1 MVATDSTTGPPPASA
16 DRAAAGRIPVLDGV
30 RGVAVLLVMFA
41 HFGKPDTDG
50 FGVTL
55 ERGISSFGWAGVDL
69 FFVLSGFLITGIL
82 LDTRESPSF
91 FRTFYTRRFLRIFP
105 LYYAFLAIVLWLWGP
120 RAGADEAMQRQGWLW
135 AYLTNFDIVRH
146 GVFFGASSVLNHLW
160 SLAVEEH
167 FYFVWPFFVF
177 LLDRRRLA
185 MVAVL
190 GLVGA
195 EVARIGLQL
204 HGSRAIA
211 AYMLTP
217 TRVDGLAIGALLAIL
232 ARSPGGLARWKPYA
246 ASLLVAAVVAIG
258 YVFTQEPHFYYNSWK
273 VVPIALPALAIG
285 FGAMLLLAVAAD
297 DASLLARFFR
307 SRVLRFYGRYS
318 YGLYVWHPLV
328 GWTLT
333 GAGLTQQVIARAVPG
348 GAATAVTSFLV
359 RGGVATLVALVSW
372 NLIEQPFLR
381 LKDRATYA
389 PMKASLVEPV
399 NDSPIGEPS
408 PADVRPSVARHE
420 PAIRSVPWLRGRSD

>member
-1 MVATDSTTGPPPASA
+1 MVASDSTIGPPPATA

-120 RAGADEAMQRQGWLW
+120 RAGADEAQRQGWLW

-232 ARSPGGLARWKPYA
+232 ARSPGEICQVEAVCRVATRGGGRGDWLRVHAGA
-246 ASLLVAAVVAIG
+246 AL
-258 YVFTQEPHFYYNSWK
+258 QPWK

-318 YGLYVWHPLV
+318 YGLYVWHPMV

-333 GAGLTQQVIARAVPG
+333 GAGLTQHVIARAVPG